1 VVGVVVSL
9 LTPEPESE
17 ARYAEI
23 EQRIHLG
30 PQGETAQP

>member
-1 VVGVVVSL
+1 MVVSL
-9 LTPEPESE
+9 FTSEPEAE

-30 PQGETAQP
+30 ARAGADH